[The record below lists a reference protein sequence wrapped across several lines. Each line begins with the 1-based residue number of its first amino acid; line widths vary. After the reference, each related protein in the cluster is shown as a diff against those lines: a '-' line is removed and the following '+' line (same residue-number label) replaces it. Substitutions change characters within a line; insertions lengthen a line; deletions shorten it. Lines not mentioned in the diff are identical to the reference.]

1 LKQLQLIQIL
11 RIKGLGTVLAA
22 EFGGGDR
29 GVNQAW
35 PMGNDGKGGIRQR
48 GYRLSG

>member
-11 RIKGLGTVLAA
+11 RIKELGAVLTA
-22 EFGGGDR
+22 EFGGSGR

-35 PMGNDGKGGIRQR
+35 PMANDGKGGIRQR